1 MNVYKISLLLPW
13 LDVAKTSGNRLRK
26 LKQLFPNR
34 FILSATEWTV
44 LYFLCFISHLA
55 TLNTLDYPYLYI
67 CEFSPKSC

>member
-26 LKQLFPNR
+26 LK
-34 FILSATEWTV
+34 ILSATEWTV